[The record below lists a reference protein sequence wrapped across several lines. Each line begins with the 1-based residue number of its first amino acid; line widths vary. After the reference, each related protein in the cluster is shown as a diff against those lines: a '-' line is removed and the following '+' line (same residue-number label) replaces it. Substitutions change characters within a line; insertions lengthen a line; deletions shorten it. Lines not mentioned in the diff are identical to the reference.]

1 VITLVRHSL
10 FSDGDFSHIPHMIL
24 DTCHASE
31 FQLRE
36 VQSGYRHSTDP
47 ARFVRQMSFYIVY

>member
-1 VITLVRHSL
+1 MIKEAGDNVGKFSCIYI
-10 FSDGDFSHIPHMIL
+10 SDGSFIYIANATL

-47 ARFVRQMSFYIVY
+47 AR